1 LSDLADVHLGDAST
15 DDRSHRRNLH
25 FIGEGGSDVTD
36 TVPARVGIVVGSRSD
51 IAAAEKAAAVLDEL
65 GVPSDVRVISA
76 HRAPDL
82 LARFI
87 STADERGIRVF
98 IAIAGLAAHLPGV
111 VASQTTAPVIG
122 VPMPG
127 GVADGLDALL
137 AIVQM
142 PKGVPVAT
150 VGVGNG
156 ENAALLAAEM
166 LALADPGLRA
176 RLDERRRVQA
186 EAIGNDAANEGL

>member
-1 LSDLADVHLGDAST
+1 MSDSG
-15 DDRSHRRNLH
+15 
-25 FIGEGGSDVTD
+25 
-36 TVPARVGIVVGSRSD
+36 PARVGIVVGSRSD
-51 IAAAEKAAAVLDEL
+51 IAAAEKASAILDEL
-65 GVPSDVRVISA
+65 GVPSEVRVISA

-82 LARFI
+82 LARFAA
-87 STADERGIRVF
+87 TAEERGIRVF
-98 IAIAGLAAHLPGV
+98 IAVAGLAAHLPGV
-111 VASQTTAPVIG
+111 LASQTTAPVIG

-137 AIVQM
+137 AVVQM

-166 LALADPGLRA
+166 LALSDPALRA
-176 RLDERRRVQA
+176 RLVERREAQA
-186 EAIGNDAANEGL
+186 TAIAEDPANEGL

>member
-1 LSDLADVHLGDAST
+1 MSADRAS
-15 DDRSHRRNLH
+15 
-25 FIGEGGSDVTD
+25 
-36 TVPARVGIVVGSRSD
+36 RVGIVVGSRSD
-51 IAAAEKAAAVLDEL
+51 IAAAEKAAAVLGEL
-65 GVPSDVRVISA
+65 GVASETRVISA

-82 LARFI
+82 LAAWVASF
-87 STADERGIRVF
+87 DERGIGVV

-111 VASQTTAPVIG
+111 VASQTTVPVIG

-127 GVADGLDALL
+127 GVSDGLDALL

-156 ENAALLAAEM
+156 ENAGLLAASI
-166 LALADPGLRA
+166 LAVSDLGLRDRITA
-176 RLDERRRVQA
+176 RRAAQTADIA
-186 EAIGNDAANEGL
+186 ADDANRGL

>member
-1 LSDLADVHLGDAST
+1 M
-15 DDRSHRRNLH
+15 
-25 FIGEGGSDVTD
+25 
-36 TVPARVGIVVGSRSD
+36 
-51 IAAAEKAAAVLDEL
+51 
-65 GVPSDVRVISA
+65 PSETRVISA

-82 LARFI
+82 LARFAA
-87 STADERGIRVF
+87 TAEERGIRVF

-111 VASQTTAPVIG
+111 LASQTTAPVIG

-137 AIVQM
+137 AVVQM

-156 ENAALLAAEM
+156 ENAGLLAAEM
-166 LALADPGLRA
+166 LALADPALRE
-176 RLDERRRVQA
+176 RLEERRRTQA
-186 EAIGNDAANEGL
+186 AAIEDDPANEGL

>member
-1 LSDLADVHLGDAST
+1 MS
-15 DDRSHRRNLH
+15 
-25 FIGEGGSDVTD
+25 GSR
-36 TVPARVGIVVGSRSD
+36 AGRVGIVVGSRSD

-65 GVPSDVRVISA
+65 GVESEIRVISA

-82 LARFI
+82 LAGFVA
-87 STADERGIRVF
+87 SAGERGIGVF

-111 VASQTTAPVIG
+111 VASQTTLPVIG
-122 VPMPG
+122 VPMAG
-127 GVADGLDALL
+127 GISDGLDALL

-156 ENAALLAAEM
+156 ENAGLLAAQM
-166 LALADPGLRA
+166 LALGDAALAGRVAARRAAQARAIAADP
-176 RLDERRRVQA
+176 
-186 EAIGNDAANEGL
+186 ANEGL

>member
-1 LSDLADVHLGDAST
+1 MRIVRAYTPLVDSSAP
-15 DDRSHRRNLH
+15 
-25 FIGEGGSDVTD
+25 D
-36 TVPARVGIVVGSRSD
+36 TARDEEPVVGIVLGSRSD
-51 IAAAEKAAAVLDEL
+51 MPAADKAVAVLMEL
-65 GVPSDVRVISA
+65 GVASEVRVISA
-76 HRAPDL
+76 HRAPAL
-82 LARFI
+82 LTRYAESAEAR
-87 STADERGIRVF
+87 GLKVL

-111 VASQTTAPVIG
+111 LAAQTTLPVIG

-156 ENAALLAAEM
+156 DNAALLAAQI
-166 LALADPGLRA
+166 LALGDPALRGRVNARRAAQARAIADDPSNVGL
-176 RLDERRRVQA
+176 
-186 EAIGNDAANEGL
+186 